1 MGIHTKRAHTG
12 KVLNLHPL
20 NIGNENIDGVL
31 RKYLQESVGRRHSAI
46 KGKTGRPGLAGG

>member
-1 MGIHTKRAHTG
+1 MIIESARRTNVMGIHTKRAHTG

-31 RKYLQESVGRRHSAI
+31 RKYLQESVG
-46 KGKTGRPGLAGG
+46 

>member
-1 MGIHTKRAHTG
+1 MITESARRTNVMGIHTKRAHTG

-46 KGKTGRPGLAGG
+46 